1 MGITYNP
8 RIVTD
13 GLVLALDAANTKS
26 YGNNTENLLSTS
38 IRTTDGNGATS
49 GSGWTLTANNAASPD
64 GTTTATLLTQTS
76 SLSNSGILWIGGG
89 NSAGQ
94 VMSIFCKPVSGNAV
108 LQGQT
113 GNGDGWTANLST
125 NVFTD
130 TSGGRHA
137 NGGVDVYSDGWKRVI
152 IPMVSIP
159 PFSGGGSFPGG
170 DFYLTLQGAGSV
182 LLWGWQRE
190 NGSTANTYYA
200 TTGTAKTRGTTW
212 TDLTGRGNTGTLTGG
227 PTYSSTN
234 GGSIVFNG
242 STQYAPIGT
251 SAFPFG
257 SSAGTLSCWAKTNT
271 ISGSFSWIVSYG
283 TPGAGQSRFLGINA
297 STYYFGGYGDDIT
310 ASGVPANTW
319 INMVG
324 VYDGTNASMYIN
336 GVLVSGP
343 TAKSWNAV
351 ASNAQLGRQT
361 NNGEYWNGNISQVS
375 IYNRAL
381 SASEIRQN
389 FNALR
394 GRYGI

>member
-26 YGNNTENLLSTS
+26 Y
-38 IRTTDGNGATS
+38 
-49 GSGWTLTANNAASPD
+49 P
-64 GTTTATLLTQTS
+64 GT
-76 SLSNSGILWIGGG
+76 
-89 NSAGQ
+89 
-94 VMSIFCKPVSGNAV
+94 
-108 LQGQT
+108 
-113 GNGDGWTANLST
+113 
-125 NVFTD
+125 
-130 TSGGRHA
+130 
-137 NGGVDVYSDGWKRVI
+137 
-152 IPMVSIP
+152 
-159 PFSGGGSFPGG
+159 
-170 DFYLTLQGAGSV
+170 
-182 LLWGWQRE
+182 
-190 NGSTANTYYA
+190 
-200 TTGTAKTRGTTW
+200 GTTW
-212 TDLTGRGNTGTLTGG
+212 TDLSGRGNTGTLTLG
-227 PTYSSTN
+227 PTYSSAN
-234 GGSIVFNG
+234 GGSLSFNG

-324 VYDGTNASMYIN
+324 VYDGTNASMYVN
-336 GVLVSGP
+336 GSLVSGP
-343 TAKSWNAV
+343 TAKTWNTV
-351 ASNAQLGRQT
+351 ANNSQIGRQVNST
-361 NNGEYWNGNISQVS
+361 EYWNGNIAQVS

-381 SASEIRQN
+381 SAAEVSQN